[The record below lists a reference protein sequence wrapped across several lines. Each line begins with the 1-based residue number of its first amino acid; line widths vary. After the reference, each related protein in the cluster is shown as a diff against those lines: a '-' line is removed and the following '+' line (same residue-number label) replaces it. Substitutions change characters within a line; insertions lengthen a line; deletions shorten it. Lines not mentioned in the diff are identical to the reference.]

1 MTTAVSQA
9 TKKVCQCYLN
19 LSQQRCSGFA
29 LDSSSRRLK
38 GSSPKHAASIKGVS
52 PIMSLEFT
60 SALATRSCFTSD
72 SCGPAL
78 NKDNSGVSP
87 MELVSLTSAPG
98 AANGHGAMEL
108 FWNKQQETMPLFIQ
122 KMLEASGPSSE
133 DYKRAPAPHLY
144 KGEETTNQP
153 NKITAP
159 SEETKAQGS

>member
-1 MTTAVSQA
+1 
-9 TKKVCQCYLN
+9 
-19 LSQQRCSGFA
+19 
-29 LDSSSRRLK
+29 
-38 GSSPKHAASIKGVS
+38 
-52 PIMSLEFT
+52 MSLEFT

-108 FWNKQQETMPLFIQ
+108 FWNKQQETMPL
-122 KMLEASGPSSE
+122 LEASGPSSE

-144 KGEETTNQP
+144 KGEETTNQS

-159 SEETKAQGS
+159 SEEKKTQGS

>member
-9 TKKVCQCYLN
+9 TKKVCQCYPN
-19 LSQQRCSGFA
+19 PSQQRCSGFA

-108 FWNKQQETMPLFIQ
+108 FWNKQQETMPLFKSCFIIQ
-122 KMLEASGPSSE
+122 NMLEASSPSSE

-144 KGEETTNQP
+144 KGEEATNQP

-159 SEETKAQGS
+159 SEV